1 MSAYRIQVN
10 QGETYT
16 ATVQWVGTNLSGA
29 SAKMQ
34 LRAVPGGTVL
44 ATFSSPSS
52 GLVVTPSVTTASGT
66 GGTVALTIPAATSAA
81 WVFQH
86 ALYDILVTL
95 ADATT
100 KRLLEGDIYIDP
112 QVTV

>member
-1 MSAYRIQVN
+1 MSAYRIQMN

-34 LRAVPGGTVL
+34 VRDKAGGTVL

-52 GLVVTPSVTTASGT
+52 GLVVTASVVTAAGT
-66 GGTVALTIPAATSAA
+66 GGTIGLTVPAATSAA
-81 WVFQH
+81 WSFQH
-86 ALYDILVTL
+86 AVYDILVTL
-95 ADATT
+95 ADTTT